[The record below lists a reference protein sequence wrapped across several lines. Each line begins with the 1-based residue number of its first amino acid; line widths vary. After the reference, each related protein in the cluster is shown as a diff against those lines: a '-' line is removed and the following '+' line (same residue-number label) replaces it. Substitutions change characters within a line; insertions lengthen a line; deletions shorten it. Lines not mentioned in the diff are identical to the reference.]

1 MKQTLYSVIVPDY
14 LLDRLLDDFA
24 VDLDLLKQL
33 ARPEGLFT
41 SVQAKKEFLEEI
53 ITPLEFKKRR

>member
-1 MKQTLYSVIVPDY
+1 
-14 LLDRLLDDFA
+14 LDDFA

-41 SVQAKKEFLEEI
+41 SVQAKREFLEEI